1 MKLAM
6 ACGVALGWAIA
17 APVSAAPA
25 TGLSLYD
32 ANCSICHQG
41 AGAGAP
47 GQFPKLSGRV
57 AVAAANPRGRAYL
70 AHVVLN
76 GMSGRIMVGGVPV
89 IGVMPS
95 FAQLKD
101 DEIASVLNY
110 LTTLAPAGAA
120 KSAKFTAKEV
130 ELLRKKPLNA
140 QEISAER
147 RSLVDAKVLP

>member
-1 MKLAM
+1 VKVAVL
-6 ACGVALGWAIA
+6 CGVALACAIGVPA
-17 APVSAAPA
+17 SGAPA
-25 TGLSLYD
+25 TGVSLYD

-57 AVAAANPRGRAYL
+57 AVAAANPQGRAYL

-95 FAQLKD
+95 FAQLKS
-101 DEIASVLNY
+101 DEVASILNY
-110 LTTLAPAGAA
+110 LATLPPSGPAKA
-120 KSAKFTAKEV
+120 AKFTAKEI
-130 ELLRKKPLNA
+130 ELLRSKPLTA

-147 RSLVDAKVLP
+147 RSLVSAKVLP